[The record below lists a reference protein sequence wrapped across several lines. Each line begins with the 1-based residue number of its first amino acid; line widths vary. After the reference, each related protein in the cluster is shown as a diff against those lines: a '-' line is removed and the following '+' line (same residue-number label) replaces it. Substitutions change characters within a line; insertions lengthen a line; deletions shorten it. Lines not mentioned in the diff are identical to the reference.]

1 LPLPHSAA
9 DFCLEYIR
17 GAEVVGHLDEDGKV
31 INRLNPDAKGHPR
44 GGVRRCVFLWCMRQ
58 SVCVCKQR
66 RGRAS
71 VRIPNL
77 QKQATTLIAD
87 AQR

>member
-1 LPLPHSAA
+1 MPCGMCVPVCVRVHECREGGHLERWTDAKRRPGSAA

-44 GGVRRCVFLWCMRQ
+44 GGVRR
-58 SVCVCKQR
+58 
-66 RGRAS
+66 
-71 VRIPNL
+71 
-77 QKQATTLIAD
+77 
-87 AQR
+87 

>member
-1 LPLPHSAA
+1 LERWTDAKRRPGSAA

-44 GGVRRCVFLWCMRQ
+44 GGVRR
-58 SVCVCKQR
+58 
-66 RGRAS
+66 
-71 VRIPNL
+71 
-77 QKQATTLIAD
+77 
-87 AQR
+87 